1 MVDEL
6 RDTAREM
13 TVIRPTIHISFVLKS
28 SNGTLDV
35 YVFENDGEIR
45 RYDDWNVDMSQVR
58 IVS

>member
-1 MVDEL
+1 MDEL

-13 TVIRPTIHISFVLKS
+13 TVICPTIHISFVLKS